1 MRRDDPFH
9 PPPDYARLRAE
20 LPVSRV
26 RLRTGQRVWFVT
38 RQADAKVVLGDPA
51 FSSVPSAPGYP
62 AIRPLPEGPPP
73 PGVFLAMDPPEHTRF
88 RRMLTGEFTVKRMA
102 ALRPVI
108 DEVIADCL
116 AELTAVDGPVDLV
129 EVFARPVPSLV
140 ICELLGVPRSD
151 REFFNERSQVQ
162 LDRAASASA
171 VAQAVEELRVYLD
184 GLVRSKTAD
193 PGDDLLSRL
202 VVQRLRT
209 GELTHEELVGIARL
223 LLVAGHETTANM
235 IGLSVLTLLAQ
246 RSRWE
251 ELCADPGLVPGA
263 VEELLRFSSVVQQGV
278 ARAVVAEISVG
289 GQRMRPGEGV
299 LVALASA
306 DRDERVFADPDT
318 LDLRRPAGRHIAF
331 GFGVHQCL
339 GQMLARAEL
348 VAALTALTRSVP
360 GLRLAIDP
368 ADVEFRPDMAVYGI
382 SALPVT
388 ITARVGEGRWRTAR
402 PGPAVGR

>member
-1 MRRDDPFH
+1 MDYPMRRDDPFH
-9 PPPDYARLRAE
+9 PPPAYTQLRAE
-20 LPVSRV
+20 LPVSKV
-26 RLRTGQRVWFVT
+26 RLRNGQQVWFVT
-38 RQADAKVVLGDPA
+38 RQADAKVVLSDPA
-51 FSSVPSAPGYP
+51 FSSVPNTPGYP

-73 PGVFLAMDPPEHTRF
+73 PGVFLAMDPPDHTRL

-108 DEVIADCL
+108 DKVIADCL
-116 AELTAVDGPVDLV
+116 ADLTAVDGPVDLV

-140 ICELLGVPRSD
+140 ICELLGVPHSD

-162 LDRAASASA
+162 LDRAAPAAS
-171 VAQAVEELRVYLD
+171 VAQAVEDLRAYLD
-184 GLVRSKTAD
+184 GLCRAKTSS

-202 VVQRLRT
+202 VVQRVRT

-235 IGLSVLTLLAQ
+235 IGLSVLTLLTQ

-278 ARAVVAEISVG
+278 ARAVVADVSVG
-289 GQRMRPGEGV
+289 GQAMRPGDGV

-306 DRDERVFADPDT
+306 DRDEAVFAAPDT
-318 LDLRRPAGRHIAF
+318 LDLHRTANRHIAF

-348 VAALTALTRSVP
+348 TASLTALTQAVP
-360 GLRLAIDP
+360 DLRLAIDL

-382 SALPVT
+382 SALP
-388 ITARVGEGRWRTAR
+388 ITT
-402 PGPAVGR
+402 

>member
-1 MRRDDPFH
+1 MDYPMRRDDPFH
-9 PPPDYARLRAE
+9 PPPDYTRLRAE

-26 RLRTGQRVWFVT
+26 RLRNGQQVWFVT

-73 PGVFLAMDPPEHTRF
+73 PGVFLAMDAPEHTRL

-102 ALRPVI
+102 ALSPVI
-108 DEVIADCL
+108 DKVIADCL

-129 EVFARPVPSLV
+129 EVFARPAPSLV
-140 ICELLGVPRSD
+140 ICELLGVPHSD
-151 REFFNERSQVQ
+151 RLFFNERSQVQ
-162 LDRAASASA
+162 LDRAAPASA
-171 VAQAVEELRVYLD
+171 VAQAVEDLRAYLD
-184 GLVRSKTAD
+184 GLVRLKTAR

-202 VVQRLRT
+202 VVQRVRT
-209 GELTHEELVGIARL
+209 GELAHEELVGIARL

-235 IGLSVLTLLAQ
+235 IALSVLTLLTQ
-246 RSRWE
+246 RSHWR
-251 ELCADPGLVPGA
+251 ELCADPALVPGA
-263 VEELLRFSSVVQQGV
+263 VEELLRFSSIVQQGV
-278 ARAVVAEISVG
+278 ARAVVADVSVG
-289 GQRMRPGEGV
+289 GQAMRPGDGV

-306 DRDERVFADPDT
+306 DRDENVFPDPDT
-318 LDLRRPAGRHIAF
+318 LDLHRPAGRHIAF

-348 VAALTALTRSVP
+348 VAALTALTRAVP
-360 GLRLAIDP
+360 DLRLAIDV

-382 SALPVT
+382 STLPVT
-388 ITARVGEGRWRTAR
+388 T
-402 PGPAVGR
+402 